1 MSLSILCGL
10 NVNLS
15 CGLCANPFY
24 FIHSHRYIGLW
35 IFPVISNRWHW
46 ELRHLFCALNCAQK
60 SWHSEHDRCWHSDL
74 HISLYMAFVRRQGL
88 LGHCRLFTVIFYLL
102 QPFFVCEILQFSG
115 HDNKTCNPWM
125 SDRVPR
131 VQVTQCPGS
140 ALYCQLWSQGKLQQ
154 SHHSSNSGPL
164 LGAQSIDSSCVHRQ

>member
-60 SWHSEHDRCWHSDL
+60 SWHSEHDRCWHSEL
-74 HISLYMAFVRRQGL
+74 YISLDGICKKTRPPRPLQNIYRYLYFTSSSLSLFAKFCNSLAAIIKLANRECQPGCRVCRSTSVQAAHWTFIKCGL
-88 LGHCRLFTVIFYLL
+88 K
-102 QPFFVCEILQFSG
+102 E
-115 HDNKTCNPWM
+115 N
-125 SDRVPR
+125 
-131 VQVTQCPGS
+131 
-140 ALYCQLWSQGKLQQ
+140 
-154 SHHSSNSGPL
+154 SNRAITAQPL
-164 LGAQSIDSSCVHRQ
+164 LGAQSIDSSCVYRQ